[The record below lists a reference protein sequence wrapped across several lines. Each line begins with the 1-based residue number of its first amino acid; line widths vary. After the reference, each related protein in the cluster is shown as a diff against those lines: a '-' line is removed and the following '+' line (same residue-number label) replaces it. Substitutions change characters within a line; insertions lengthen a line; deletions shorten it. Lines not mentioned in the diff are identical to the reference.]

1 MIRRPPR
8 STLLPYTTLFRSKLP
23 LSSYPVLEPG
33 TGEGLAPY
41 FLDWLQHPTYDDYW
55 RAWSI
60 EDHFPQIQVPAY
72 HMGGGY
78 DIFMGGTLRNYAGI
92 KARGGGGTAPA
103 EQPMMIRAPCSR
115 PL

>member
-55 RAWSI
+55 RRRSI
-60 EDHFPQIQVPAY
+60 EDHYPQIHVPAY
-72 HMGGGY
+72 HMGRSGEHTSELQSQSKLG
-78 DIFMGGTLRNYAGI
+78 
-92 KARGGGGTAPA
+92 
-103 EQPMMIRAPCSR
+103 CR
-115 PL
+115 PLHGKQINVC